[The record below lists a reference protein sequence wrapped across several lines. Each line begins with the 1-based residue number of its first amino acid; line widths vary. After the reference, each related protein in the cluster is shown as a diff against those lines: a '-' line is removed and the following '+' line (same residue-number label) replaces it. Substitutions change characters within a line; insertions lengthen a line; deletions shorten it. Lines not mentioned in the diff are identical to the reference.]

1 MEPWLRGL
9 YDAEGMRAVDRWA
22 IEEQGVD
29 SLELMEAAGR
39 AVAEAVARLSPQG
52 PVRVVCGKG
61 NNGGDGLVTARLLRE
76 MGFEAEALLLWP
88 ADELSE
94 DAAANLARL
103 GGVERRA
110 AGDSAG
116 APPEGVRSSPRYPRV
131 SANAGGGEADDTAGA
146 AAAVEVGDDIAARL
160 AGSGA
165 IVDAIFGTG
174 FSGAPREPAAAAI
187 AAIASLKKGGAPVV
201 ACDLASG
208 VDATTGEIAGAMVEA
223 DVTVTF
229 HGAKVG
235 HYVAPGKWA
244 TGELVV
250 ASIGIPAGAPD
261 PAAAGV
267 IEPAV
272 LELAPRRGS
281 RSTKFSS
288 GQVTIAGG
296 SRGLTGAVRMSSTA
310 AIRAGAGYAT
320 VAVPADLEPTFEA
333 AEVEVMSRGIGGT
346 PGRLGTEGVDDVLA
360 AFERAAG
367 GVLGPGLGRDEDS
380 LALARAVAPRIEA
393 PLVIDADGLNAFA
406 GQLDR
411 LAARSAPTV
420 LTPHAGELGRLL
432 ERESAEIGERRL
444 AAAQDAAA
452 WSGAVVVLKGDDTI
466 VTDGERVAVNA
477 VSAPGLATA
486 GSGDVLSG
494 MTAALLARGLEPF
507 AAACAA
513 VIAHARAGQEA
524 TRRVGA
530 AESVIATDVI
540 AAIPLG
546 LRSAGPVE

>member
-1 MEPWLRGL
+1 METWLRGL
-9 YDAEGMRAVDRWA
+9 YDAEGMRSVDRWA

-29 SLELMEAAGR
+29 SLELMENAGR
-39 AVAEAVARLSPQG
+39 AVAEAVARLAQEG

-61 NNGGDGLVTARLLRE
+61 NNGGDGLVAARLLRA
-76 MGFEAEALLLWP
+76 MGFEAEVLLLWP

-94 DAAANLARL
+94 DAAANLRRLTGGDAR
-103 GGVERRA
+103 G
-110 AGDSAG
+110 
-116 APPEGVRSSPRYPRV
+116 
-131 SANAGGGEADDTAGA
+131 NAVD
-146 AAAVEVGDDIAARL
+146 VGDGGDVAALL

-165 IVDAIFGTG
+165 VVDAIFGTG

-187 AAIASLKKGGAPVV
+187 EAMNHCGAPVV
-201 ACDLASG
+201 ACDIASG
-208 VDATTGEIAGAMVEA
+208 VDAATGEVAGDAVEA
-223 DVTVTF
+223 AVTVTF
-229 HGAKVG
+229 HGTKVG

-244 TGELVV
+244 TGELLV
-250 ASIGIPAGAPD
+250 APIGIPSGAPE

-272 LELAPRRGS
+272 LDLAPRRGAQ
-281 RSTKFSS
+281 STKFSS

-320 VAVPADLEPTFEA
+320 VAVPADLEPVFEA
-333 AEVEVMSRGIGGT
+333 AEVEVMSKGIGAT
-346 PGRLGTEGVDDVLA
+346 PGRLGTEAAEELLA
-360 AFERAAG
+360 AFERAAA
-367 GVLGPGLGRDEDS
+367 GVLGPGLGRDDDS
-380 LALARAVAPRIEA
+380 LALAREVAPRIMA

-406 GQLDR
+406 GRLDP
-411 LAARSAPTV
+411 LAARGAPTV

-432 ERESAEIGERRL
+432 ERDSAEIGKCRL
-444 AAAQDAAA
+444 AAAKEAAA

-477 VSAPGLATA
+477 VAAPALATA

-513 VIAHARAGQEA
+513 VIAHARAGREA
-524 TRRVGA
+524 ARRVGLV
-530 AESVIATDVI
+530 ESVIATDVI
-540 AAIPLG
+540 AAIPAG
-546 LRSAGPVE
+546 LRSAGSVE